1 MELQKNDVG
10 DVYVL
15 AEQSDGGHRTIGTLP
30 DSFLTNNPMN
40 VSHCEAE
47 LQLTDFSNG
56 NMKNLSARVV
66 VDSDLMSGDVI
77 DLDENLLSGL
87 DQETGLTQ

>member
-1 MELQKNDVG
+1 
-10 DVYVL
+10 
-15 AEQSDGGHRTIGTLP
+15 
-30 DSFLTNNPMN
+30 MN
-40 VSHCEAE
+40 ISHCEAE